1 MTRRRQQKPS
11 SSSSNQNLLYKQQQ
25 SDDKITS
32 ITHLCTLPRATFLII
47 TPILVSVIL
56 QVSPNYVE
64 PIYGN
69 VFSTIYFNEIALS
82 SLAFGIIIGIGFIA
96 KTNTLS
102 QITRDNKINSAL
114 ISGIDWCGILFALSP
129 IIVRALFHISGLL
142 GPYAGPHVTQFG
154 LAYPIMLSIGFLN
167 VMSCARLSREQRR
180 PIFRWMLYVIIHFTI
195 IITLIYVLY
204 SVMTRGRS
212 CRRLYFSGLLLA
224 LVGTVFK
231 LLWCIYGELSL
242 EGDASQRR
250 KPTFNVSLRSQ
261 LPFITIQ
268 LLPQILIIIMV
279 IYNANFNSHCN
290 IAIIQN
296 TVDNNI
302 EYNILARN
310 ESITGWIEVVE
321 EIKPRNIRV
330 LRAGHSLL
338 GGIFRETRDSIYG
351 CFYLMEAVRLIERG
365 VSHEHERALQIGL
378 GIGVLTASLQAH
390 NVDLDVVE
398 LDPVVYDFAVN
409 YFDLKRE
416 HKIYLQ
422 DGRKFI
428 NNADAQIYDYV
439 LHDVFTGGSVPSTLF
454 SIEALEQIKRILKK
468 NGVLGLNFVSS
479 EQWPHAESFALV
491 AKTIKTVFP
500 YVKCFREGPRVGSVP
515 FQNMV
520 FFASSNYI
528 NFNIATQEDF
538 LGSASREYVLGNF
551 LNWQINLNKYQNV
564 TDVITDEH
572 NPLDKLQRISA
583 FEHWKVMRELFP
595 QEFWINF

>member
-1 MTRRRQQKPS
+1 MSRRRQQKS
-11 SSSSNQNLLYKQQQ
+11 SSSSNNQNLLYKQQQ

-47 TPILVSVIL
+47 TPILISVIL
-56 QVSPNYVE
+56 QVAPNYVE

-69 VFSTIYFNEIALS
+69 VFSTIYFNEVALS

-96 KTNTLS
+96 KTKSLS
-102 QITRDNKINSAL
+102 QITRDNEITSAL
-114 ISGIDWCGILFALSP
+114 ISGIDWCGVLFAFAP
-129 IIVRALFHISGLL
+129 IIVRALFHLSGLL
-142 GPYAGPHVTQFG
+142 GPYLGPHITQFG
-154 LAYPIMLSIGFLN
+154 LAYPIMFSIGFLN
-167 VMSCARLSREQRR
+167 VMACARFSREQRR
-180 PIFRWMLYVIIHFTI
+180 PIFRWILYVIIHCTI

-212 CRRLYFSGLLLA
+212 CRRLYFSGLSLA

-250 KPTFNVSLRSQ
+250 KTTLN
-261 LPFITIQ
+261 
-268 LLPQILIIIMV
+268 
-279 IYNANFNSHCN
+279 
-290 IAIIQN
+290 N
-296 TVDNNI
+296 TVVNNV
-302 EYNILARN
+302 EYTILARN

-338 GGIFRETRDSIYG
+338 GGVFRETRDSIYG
-351 CFYLMEAVRLIERG
+351 CFYLMEA
-365 VSHEHERALQIGL
+365 
-378 GIGVLTASLQAH
+378 SLQAH
-390 NVDLDVVE
+390 NVEMDVVE

-428 NNADAQIYDYV
+428 NNADARIYDYV

-468 NGVLGLNFVSS
+468 NGILALNFVSS
-479 EQWPHAESFALV
+479 ERWPHAESFALV
-491 AKTIKTVFP
+491 ANTITTVFP
-500 YVKCFREGPRVGSVP
+500 YVKCFREGPQEGSVP

-528 NFNIATQEDF
+528 TFSTATQTDF

-551 LNWQINLNKYQNV
+551 LNWQINLNKYRNV
-564 TDVITDEH
+564 TGVITDEH

-583 FEHWKVMRELFP
+583 FEHWKVMREVFP